1 MYIFPSS
8 FFTLAALPS
17 VFPGNKKAEKTE
29 KGKEKVGTT

>member
-1 MYIFPSS
+1 MRIFSSS

-17 VFPGNKKAEKTE
+17 AFPGNKKSE